1 MIDELLTSF
10 LFVPGSR
17 PDRIDKALS
26 SGADA
31 VIVDL
36 EDAVKFDEKESARR
50 SVACFL
56 EKNKDSSVLIRVN
69 SPDSCEHEKDL
80 ALCREAGNVFGVM
93 LPKASHRSEIEYVAN
108 HTGKPVWPLIE
119 SASGVTALPDLI
131 NAVGVT
137 RLSIGALDLAADLE
151 LVYSTKG
158 CEKVLD
164 FCRAQIVLYSKIGGL
179 GPPVE
184 SVVPTINE
192 FDEISRV
199 ATQAKQ
205 MGFGG
210 MLAIHPNQ
218 LPEIH
223 RAFLPSQVEVDWAER
238 VISGSKKFGSVFQ
251 IDGKMV
257 DAPVVK
263 SAKRIIARADRA

>member
-1 MIDELLTSF
+1 MTDELLTSF

-17 PDRIDKALS
+17 PDRIAKALS

-36 EDAVKFDEKESARR
+36 EDAVKVDEKKSARQ
-50 SVACFL
+50 SVAGFL
-56 EKNKDSSVLIRVN
+56 KSNKDSRVLIRVN
-69 SPDSCEHEKDL
+69 SSDSHEHEEDL
-80 ALCREAGNVFGVM
+80 ALCRDADNVFGVM
-93 LPKASHRSEIEYVAN
+93 LPKASHRPEIEYVAN
-108 HTGKPVWPLIE
+108 QTGKPVWPLVE
-119 SASGVTALPDLI
+119 SASGVAALPDLI
-131 NAVGVT
+131 TAVGVT

-151 LVYSTKG
+151 LVYPTGG

-179 GPPVE
+179 APPIE

-192 FDEISRV
+192 VQEISRV

-223 RAFLPSQVEVDWAER
+223 RAFHPSQAEVDWAER
-238 VISGSKKFGSVFQ
+238 VISGSKKYGSIFQ

-257 DAPVVK
+257 DAPVIK
-263 SAKRIIARADRA
+263 SAKRIIARSDRA

>member
-1 MIDELLTSF
+1 MNNELLISL

-17 PDRIDKALS
+17 PDRIGKALS

-36 EDAVKFDEKESARR
+36 EDAVKVDEKDSARK
-50 SVACFL
+50 SVASFL
-56 EKNKDSSVLIRVN
+56 EENQDSSVLVRVN
-69 SPDSCEHEKDL
+69 SSDSDEHEKDL
-80 ALCREAGNVFGVM
+80 ALCKEADNVFGVM
-93 LPKASHRSEIEYVAN
+93 LPKASQRSEIEYVGSQ
-108 HTGKPVWPLIE
+108 TGKPVWPLIE
-119 SASGVTALPDLI
+119 SASGIAALPDLAM
-131 NAVGVT
+131 AVGAT
-137 RLSIGALDLAADLE
+137 RMSIGALDLAADLE
-151 LVYSTKG
+151 LEYSSEG
-158 CEKVLD
+158 CGKVLD

-192 FDEISRV
+192 LDEISRV
-199 ATQAKQ
+199 ASQAKQ

-210 MLAIHPNQ
+210 MLAIHPKQ

-223 RAFLPSQVEVDWAER
+223 KAFLPSQAEVDWAER
-238 VISGSKKFGSVFQ
+238 VISGSKKYGSVFQ
-251 IDGKMV
+251 LDGKMV

-263 SAKRIIARADRA
+263 SAERIVARANRA